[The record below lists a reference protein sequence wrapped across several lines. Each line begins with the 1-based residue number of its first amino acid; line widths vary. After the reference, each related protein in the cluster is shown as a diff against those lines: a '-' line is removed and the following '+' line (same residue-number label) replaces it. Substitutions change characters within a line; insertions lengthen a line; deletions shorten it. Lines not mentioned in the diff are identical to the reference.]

1 MRDFKG
7 VFPIYRI
14 KHLFG
19 VVECMFWVAIIICS
33 CAKKQE
39 PVTTPWGTVLG
50 DTTTASASG
59 FSLDDIINNGELIV
73 LTISGPD
80 TYYDYQGHGMGD
92 QYLLCEKFAKEIG
105 VSVRIDVCRDTTE
118 MIERLNKGEG
128 DLIAVM
134 LSKKGNDKRGLLFCG
149 TQSAND
155 ISQWAVAKNST
166 QLAEALNQ
174 WFKPSFLSQIKREEE
189 FLLSTRSIRR
199 RVYSPMLNR
208 AQGVISRYDAIF
220 KQYAAMAR
228 VDWRLMAAQC
238 YQESCFD
245 PNARSWAG
253 AGGLMQIMP
262 STADHLGLPRNMIF
276 EPEANIAAASR
287 YLLELGMKFRDIPS
301 PEQRLYFTLAC
312 YNGGYFHVRDAMAL
326 AKKYG
331 RNPMLWED
339 VSVFIEQLSLP
350 RFYQDPVVKYG
361 YMRGYETVDY
371 VRRIKQRYLQYR
383 SVTGGGGSLG
393 IGGGSENL
401 IPHRSKH
408 KNKYRI

>member
-1 MRDFKG
+1 
-7 VFPIYRI
+7 
-14 KHLFG
+14 
-19 VVECMFWVAIIICS
+19 
-33 CAKKQE
+33 
-39 PVTTPWGTVLG
+39 
-50 DTTTASASG
+50 
-59 FSLDDIINNGELIV
+59 
-73 LTISGPD
+73 
-80 TYYDYQGHGMGD
+80 
-92 QYLLCEKFAKEIG
+92 
-105 VSVRIDVCRDTTE
+105 
-118 MIERLNKGEG
+118 
-128 DLIAVM
+128 
-134 LSKKGNDKRGLLFCG
+134 
-149 TQSAND
+149 
-155 ISQWAVAKNST
+155 
-166 QLAEALNQ
+166 
-174 WFKPSFLSQIKREEE
+174 
-189 FLLSTRSIRR
+189 
-199 RVYSPMLNR
+199 MLNR